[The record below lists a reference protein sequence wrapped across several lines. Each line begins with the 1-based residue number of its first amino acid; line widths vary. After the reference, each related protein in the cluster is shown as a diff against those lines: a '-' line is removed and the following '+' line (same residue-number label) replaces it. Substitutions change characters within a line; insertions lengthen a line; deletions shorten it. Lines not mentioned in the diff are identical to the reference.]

1 MLLSCFKHHAMMMFV
16 RRARVGMT
24 TLILT
29 SSQWS
34 TRCTGFCTAKQKVR
48 VNLDTILA
56 IKAKNC
62 HGMIHNNIFKNIK
75 LLNVSGLTGPST
87 GSILIAV

>member
-1 MLLSCFKHHAMMMFV
+1 
-16 RRARVGMT
+16 
-24 TLILT
+24 
-29 SSQWS
+29 
-34 TRCTGFCTAKQKVR
+34 VR